1 MFLIHTSIVLFF
13 YYLLHQACVYFL
25 SVHFCAVMDTL
36 IDQDMVA
43 NFCAVM
49 DTLIDQDVVQ

>member
-13 YYLLHQACVYFL
+13 YYVVHQASVYFL
-25 SVHFCAVMDTL
+25 CVHFCAVMATL